1 MPRRSEG
8 CSERL
13 NNMLSSLDST
23 NESIDKVF
31 VGGYSLRRRK
41 TLGEEGGLTPATT
54 RRTSRKTKNSFV
66 TMTEPRPA
74 SKGRSKARGNQLSPI
89 KDTPSS
95 PLPPLNFDTGD
106 DEDIVNERIGS
117 ANNEEVVEN
126 DSIARKEYQEEGNEE
141 KEILDHQLEE
151 ETDHQTRDTDHDS
164 DQRIETDD
172 IDADQLIGSVDSG
185 HEADSN
191 TDCSIDQDQ
200 QVEYSQEAKLEDYLY
215 LFYLSL
221 KLHVVLML
229 D

>member
-1 MPRRSEG
+1 MPRRRSEG

-13 NNMLSSLDST
+13 NDMLSSLDST

-89 KDTPSS
+89 KDTTSS
-95 PLPPLNFDTGD
+95 SLNFDTGD

-117 ANNEEVVEN
+117 TDKEEVVEN

-141 KEILDHQLEE
+141 TEILDHQLEE
-151 ETDHQTRDTDHDS
+151 ETDQQTHDTDHDS

-200 QVEYSQEAKLEDYLY
+200 RVEYSQEAKLEDYFY